1 MKKITFIFIL
11 FFAVITL
18 SMSGT
23 DGKTSD
29 PEETFF
35 SRAEFKNNFHLNV
48 PANQEHSI
56 LFFDGPDSAE
66 VLKKT
71 GGDMLCGFLSAADS
85 QERKSGSRPKKVKS
99 KKLGR
104 AILINAGLWL
114 SDSIRY
120 WSMYAG
126 WIEDWQFELNWK
138 DQKRRFFSFEANKF
152 DSNPFVT
159 NWAHGL
165 SGAIFYTMARYHRL
179 NTLESMLF
187 GMTSS
192 LFWEYV
198 TEWREVVSIND
209 NFFSGIGGMP
219 IGESLHRLG
228 HYLNSKPGTFNK
240 VLGYI
245 VNPVMGLNDLLGGKK
260 WRRHFEQPSSE
271 ALDGGLYF
279 SQKQVSFRGSEKW
292 TAPFFHIGLET
303 RYNTI
308 PGYGKPDDA
317 GDSRFI
323 NKPLVSDLNID
334 ITLGEKSLK
343 EYIFFTKVVIFGHFS
358 QKIRQNSAKELH
370 GYSLYFGAGSAFEL
384 FRKKSTAYYDKG
396 EYHYDFTGGEQ
407 ATQPTE
413 FTDKLAIINLIGPV
427 LDLSLYSGPFK
438 FGLSLGAYFDF
449 GMIHS
454 MAINK
459 YSTVYDI
466 YEPRMKTTLSHYGY
480 HYAFGFTLS
489 GSSTLRYRNV
499 ELSGRLKYQYYDSI
513 EGLDRFWDMVVDD
526 CNVTDYRLT
535 YKVSAGYSIPNSP
548 VQIIFALEG
557 IEREGSIKEISHR
570 ESETRYYTQL
580 KLSF

>member
-1 MKKITFIFIL
+1 
-11 FFAVITL
+11 
-18 SMSGT
+18 MSGT
-23 DGKTSD
+23 DGEISD

-48 PANQEHSI
+48 SAKTEHSL

-66 VLKKT
+66 ILKEN
-71 GGDMLCGFLSAADS
+71 GGDMRCALFSAGPDKGRESAS
-85 QERKSGSRPKKVKS
+85 NARKVKS

-104 AILINAGLWL
+104 AIIVNAGLWL
-114 SDSIRY
+114 TDSIRY
-120 WSMYAG
+120 WTSYAG
-126 WIEDWQFELNWK
+126 WIEDWQFKLTWK

-165 SGAIFYTMARYHRL
+165 SGAVFYTMARYHRL

-187 GMTSS
+187 GMSS
-192 LFWEYV
+192 SFFWEYV
-198 TEWREVVSIND
+198 TEWREVISVND

-228 HYLNSKPGTFNK
+228 CYLNSKPGIFNK

-260 WRRHFEQPSSE
+260 WRRSFGQPDSE
-271 ALDGGLYF
+271 LLDSGLYF
-279 SQKQVSFRGSEKW
+279 GQKQVSFRGSERW
-292 TAPFFHIGLET
+292 AAPFFHIGLET
-303 RYNTI
+303 TYKTI
-308 PGYGKPDDA
+308 PGYGKPDDS
-317 GDSRFI
+317 GTSRFI
-323 NKPLVSDLNID
+323 NKPLVSEFNFDLTYGER
-334 ITLGEKSLK
+334 TLE
-343 EYIFFTKVVIFGHFS
+343 EYIFVTNVVLFGHFS
-358 QKIRQNSAKELH
+358 QKLRQDPEKELQGH
-370 GYSLYFGAGSAFEL
+370 SLYFGAGSAFEL
-384 FRKKSTAYYDKG
+384 FKKKATVYYDKG
-396 EYHYDFTGGEQ
+396 EYHYDFTAGEQ

-427 LDLSLYSGPFK
+427 FDLSLYSGPFK

-449 GMIHS
+449 GLIHS

-480 HYAFGFTLS
+480 HYAFGYTLS
-489 GSSTLRYRNV
+489 GKTTLTYRNI
-499 ELSGRLKYQYYDSI
+499 ELKGRLKYQRYDSV
-513 EGLDRFWDMVVDD
+513 EGIDRFQNRVVDD
-526 CNVTDYRLT
+526 CNVKDYRLM
-535 YKVSAGYSIPNSP
+535 YKVSAGYSISNSP
-548 VQIIFALEG
+548 LQIVFSCEG

-570 ESETRYYTQL
+570 ETEMRYYTQL